1 MARMIEEGRT
11 MADCKQLASAQHELV
26 EAQNKL
32 DDAAKLSDLLLRS
45 EPQRLSNLLVTPNI
59 YERSFGSHQTI
70 YL

>member
-32 DDAAKLSDLLLRS
+32 DDAAA
-45 EPQRLSNLLVTPNI
+45 V
-59 YERSFGSHQTI
+59 
-70 YL
+70 